1 MAKKAQEKQSKSEE
15 LGSQEPVSFENALE
29 ELENV
34 VEQLEGGELTLEES
48 LALYERGIALGEH
61 CQKSLDA
68 AEQKVLLLTSRNND
82 EVLDDYEGAD
92 HDG

>member
-1 MAKKAQEKQSKSEE
+1 

-29 ELENV
+29 ELETV

-48 LALYERGIALGEH
+48 LALYERGIALGDH

>member
-1 MAKKAQEKQSKSEE
+1 M
-15 LGSQEPVSFENALE
+15 GSQEPVSFENALE
-29 ELENV
+29 ELETV

-82 EVLDDYEGAD
+82 EVLDDYEGAG

>member
-1 MAKKAQEKQSKSEE
+1 MAKKAQEMQGKSED
-15 LGSQEPVSFENALE
+15 LGTQEPASFENALE
-29 ELENV
+29 ELETV

-48 LALYERGIALGEH
+48 LTLYERGIALGDH

-68 AEQKVLLLTSRNND
+68 AEQKVRILTSRED
-82 EVLDDYEGAD
+82 DDALDDYDGAD

>member
-29 ELENV
+29 ELETV

-48 LALYERGIALGEH
+48 LALYERGIALGDH

>member
-15 LGSQEPVSFENALE
+15 LASQEPVSFENALE
-29 ELENV
+29 ELETV

>member
-29 ELENV
+29 ELETV

-68 AEQKVLLLTSRNND
+68 AEQKVLLLTSRSND

>member
-29 ELENV
+29 ELETV

-48 LALYERGIALGEH
+48 LALYERGIALGDH
-61 CQKSLDA
+61 CQKSLNA

>member
-29 ELENV
+29 ELETV

>member
-48 LALYERGIALGEH
+48 LALYERGIALGDH

>member
-1 MAKKAQEKQSKSEE
+1 MAKKAQEKHSRSEE

-29 ELENV
+29 ELETV

-48 LALYERGIALGEH
+48 LALYERGIALGDH